1 MSLLSVNFN
10 ESHCPLSYLNA
21 FDSSFTEVLLHLN
34 VNLHISSITATEP
47 KRFKYKYKARV
58 INIKFTTFQDPFFG
72 PKGLVTLHVT

>member
-47 KRFKYKYKARV
+47 KRFKYKYKARGSQHSKTHFLAQKV
-58 INIKFTTFQDPFFG
+58 LWLSMWHN
-72 PKGLVTLHVT
+72 